1 MEDMLVKINFDL
13 DNAYHN
19 KGKSDLLNEKDIAEL
34 IYDTN
39 KLSAYDRKIIL
50 ASVIMS
56 YIEEYEKEV
65 LNNE

>member
-1 MEDMLVKINFDL
+1 MEDMLVRINFDI
-13 DNAYHN
+13 DNAYYN
-19 KGKSDLLNEKDIAEL
+19 KGKSDLLNEQDIAEL

-50 ASVIMS
+50 SSVIMS

-65 LNNE
+65 RCDK